1 MNLDLDL
8 GPDLVRLGDDLE
20 IAIAAQLSTAGPGPA
35 VEPSAGSESVPAPG
49 HSWWRRRRVLVP
61 AVAAV
66 IVAAGGAAAA
76 TGVFGPK
83 EVATGMTETAL
94 IFAGTTAHCTTSD
107 NVVFH
112 CTLSDTPHGES
123 GVSYVKGALY
133 EYAVANVVAGG
144 CRGEDAEGL
153 TWTCYAGQ
161 AAVDHG
167 VIGPGLLGEVLP
179 AGVHPR
185 G

>member
-1 MNLDLDL
+1 
-8 GPDLVRLGDDLE
+8 
-20 IAIAAQLSTAGPGPA
+20 
-35 VEPSAGSESVPAPG
+35 
-49 HSWWRRRRVLVP
+49 
-61 AVAAV
+61 
-66 IVAAGGAAAA
+66 
-76 TGVFGPK
+76 
-83 EVATGMTETAL
+83 MTETAL

-112 CTLSDTPHGES
+112 CTLSDTPHGEP